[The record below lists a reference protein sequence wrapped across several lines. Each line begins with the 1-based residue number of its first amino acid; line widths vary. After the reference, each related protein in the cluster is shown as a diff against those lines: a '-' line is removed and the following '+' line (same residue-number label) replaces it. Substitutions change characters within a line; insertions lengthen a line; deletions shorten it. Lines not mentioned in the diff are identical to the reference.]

1 MKHEAIAAPGPEQA
15 GVRSGFWKDSL
26 RDYGLLF
33 SLLVIMGFFY
43 FLTDGISLAP
53 LNVTNLI
60 LQNSYVVIMALGMLL
75 IIVGG
80 NIDLSVGSTV
90 GFVGAIPATLMV
102 GFHLQFLGLDA
113 DIKVPW
119 EPVILIALALGAA
132 IGAAQGYFVAFSK
145 IPSFIVTLGG
155 MLIFRGLTGN
165 MLLGQFVGPFPKSF
179 QNISSGFIPDFGDF
193 DALKPLVGDSNF
205 HWGSM
210 LVGIVGAAVLIY
222 ASVRRWSR
230 SRAQAMDTEPFVLFI
245 GKNAIFALLILFFS
259 YQLASYKG
267 LPEVLI
273 IMGVLILIYAF
284 VTTRMTIGRRI
295 YALGGNKLAAQLS
308 GIRTER
314 LTFLTFV
321 NMGLLAGLAGLIVAA
336 RLNSATPSAGQSF
349 ELDVIAACFIGG
361 ASASGGVGKVMGVVI
376 GAFVMGVMNNGMS
389 IYGLGIYWQ
398 MVVKGIV
405 LLSAVYV
412 DVYQKSKG

>member
-1 MKHEAIAAPGPEQA
+1 MKHEAIRAPGPDA
-15 GVRSGFWKDSL
+15 GAGAAFWKSSL

-43 FLTDGISLAP
+43 YLTGGVSLEP
-53 LNVTNLI
+53 LNITNLI

-80 NIDLSVGSTV
+80 NIDLSIGSIV
-90 GFVGAIPATLMV
+90 GFVGAVAAIMMV
-102 GFHLQFLGLDA
+102 YYH
-113 DIKVPW
+113 VPW
-119 EPVILIALALGAA
+119 EAVVVLSLALGGL
-132 IGAAQGYFVAFSK
+132 IGAAQGYFVAYSK

-165 MLLGQFVGPFPKSF
+165 MLLGQFVGPFPKAF
-179 QNISSGFIPDFGDF
+179 QSISSGFIPDFSDF
-193 DALKPLVGDSNF
+193 ALFKPLLGDGDF

-210 LVGIVGAAVLIY
+210 LVGIVGVTALIY
-222 ASVRRWSR
+222 TGLRRWR
-230 SRAQAMDTEPFVLFI
+230 RAKAQAMETEPFALFI
-245 GKNAIFALLILFFS
+245 GKTAIFAALILFFS
-259 YQLASYKG
+259 FQLSSYKG
-267 LPEVLI
+267 LPEVLV
-273 IMGVLILIYAF
+273 IMGVLTLIYTF

-314 LTFLTFV
+314 LTFFTFV
-321 NMGLLAGLAGLIVAA
+321 NMGLLAGLAGLIVSA

-412 DVYQKSKG
+412 DVYQKNKG

>member
-15 GVRSGFWKDSL
+15 KAGFWKDSL

-80 NIDLSVGSTV
+80 NIDLSVGSIV
-90 GFVGAIPATLMV
+90 GFVGAIAASLMV
-102 GFHLQFLGLDA
+102 GFHFPGLEIDV
-113 DIKVPW
+113 KVPW
-119 EPVILIALALGAA
+119 QAVILISLVLGGA

-179 QNISSGFIPDFGDF
+179 QNISSGFIPDFDDF
-193 DALKPLVGDSNF
+193 ELFKPLVGGSNF

-210 LVGIVGAAVLIY
+210 IVGIIGAAVLIY
-222 ASVRRWSR
+222 TGMRRWSR
-230 SRAQAMDTEPFVLFI
+230 SRTDAMEAEPFALFI

-295 YALGGNKLAAQLS
+295 YALGGNRLAAQLS
-308 GIRTER
+308 GIRTDR

-321 NMGLLAGLAGLIVAA
+321 NMGVLAGLAGLIVAA

-398 MVVKGIV
+398 MVVKGVV
-405 LLSAVYV
+405 LLSAVYI

>member
-1 MKHEAIAAPGPEQA
+1 MKHETVLA
-15 GVRSGFWKDSL
+15 SGSVQTDAHASFWRNNL

-43 FLTDGISLAP
+43 FLTDGVSIAP

-80 NIDLSVGSTV
+80 NIDLSVGSIV
-90 GFVGAIPATLMV
+90 GFVGAVAATMMV
-102 GFHLQFLGLDA
+102 GFHLPGF
-113 DIKVPW
+113 DIDVKVPW
-119 EPVILIALALGAA
+119 EAVVVFSLVLGGA

-165 MLLGQFVGPFPKSF
+165 MLLGQFVGPFPKAF
-179 QNISSGFIPDFGDF
+179 QDISAGFIPDFGDF
-193 DALKPLVGDSNF
+193 GFLKPLVGDSHF

-210 LVGIVGAAVLIY
+210 LVGIVGVAALIY
-222 ASVRRWSR
+222 TGVRRWR
-230 SRAQAMDTEPFVLFI
+230 HSRAQAMETEPFALFI
-245 GKNAIFALLILFFS
+245 GKTAIFSLLILFFS

-273 IMGVLILIYAF
+273 IMGVLTLIYAF
-284 VTTRMTIGRRI
+284 VTTRMTIGRRV
-295 YALGGNKLAAQLS
+295 YAMGGNKLAAELS

-321 NMGLLAGLAGLIVAA
+321 NMGVLAGLAGLIVAA
-336 RLNSATPSAGQSF
+336 RLNSATPSAGLSF

-398 MVVKGIV
+398 QVVKGIV
-405 LLSAVYV
+405 LLAAVYV
-412 DVYQKSKG
+412 DVYQKNKG